1 MSLAIAITA
10 ALIVSAVLY
19 ASRRKSQAHT
29 SVPLPMD
36 RLAAWEL
43 RLGEHKAQER
53 FRQARV
59 DMLFDERATVQAK
72 VSPRLPK

>member
-19 ASRRKSQAHT
+19 ASRRRQSHT

-43 RLGEHKAQER
+43 RMGEHKAQER

>member
-10 ALIVSAVLY
+10 ALILAAVLY
-19 ASRRKSQAHT
+19 ASRRRQSHT

-43 RLGEHKAQER
+43 RMGEHKAQAR

-59 DMLFDERATVQAK
+59 DMLFDARAAVQPLIK
-72 VSPRLPK
+72 PRWPK